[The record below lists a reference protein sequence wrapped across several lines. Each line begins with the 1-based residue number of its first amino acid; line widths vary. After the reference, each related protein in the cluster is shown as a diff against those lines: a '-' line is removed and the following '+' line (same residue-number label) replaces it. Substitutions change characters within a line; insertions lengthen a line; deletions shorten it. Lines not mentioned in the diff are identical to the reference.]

1 MKSEEEILT
10 RQQFLIQEMKAK
22 SGTDTFNILKRQY
35 NILSWAR
42 NKTKKQILDRL
53 QFLLDEMIIYKNDTN
68 YFYELE
74 VIGNTLIWILKDDNI
89 EGEKENDNK

>member
-10 RQQFLIQEMKAK
+10 RQQFLMQEMKAK
-22 SGTDTFNILKRQY
+22 SETDTFNILKRQY

-42 NKTKKQILDRL
+42 NKTKKQILDKL

-74 VIGNTLIWILKDDNI
+74 IIGNTLIWILKDDNI